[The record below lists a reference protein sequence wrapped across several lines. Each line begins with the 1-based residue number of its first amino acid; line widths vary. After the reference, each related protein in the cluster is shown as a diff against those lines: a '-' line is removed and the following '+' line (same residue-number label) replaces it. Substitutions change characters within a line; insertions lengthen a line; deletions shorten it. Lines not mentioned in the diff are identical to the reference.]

1 METFNILNNTVSF
14 DSELS
19 KVSDIYIQSYKTIE
33 LFKSVYN
40 AMKYEQLKDYDEFVK
55 YVQKMEA
62 FMFNE
67 FESISS
73 KVLDMLVQYQ
83 IYDKTTNDIKAKCK
97 TISYFS
103 SYMRDLV
110 RNANNF
116 SSDML
121 SKLNDIHYQ
130 SNKKAINAVQ
140 PNYLNIWS
148 NSGWSLFVA
157 DVMNITEQWKT
168 DRKQELIYKANVKA
182 GEKKLQPIMNKFI
195 EKTQIDVQTN
205 LYTFGILAIK
215 EMYDIGIDILIE
227 ENKISNAVQE
237 HLQKE
242 KCSNILSNLDRIQ
255 DENIK
260 KQQVLVALQLYPFTE
275 TIHSKILDFEID
287 NIKEYT
293 RLIKFIKCENMV
305 LNACV
310 IKHTNISNN
319 EKYEN
324 ILKQLDDNG
333 NYYQMYLDKIRNQ
346 NENIGNTENTAKNNA
361 SNTKDNSNNLFN
373 TKLYESEDSK
383 KQISYNLDYTS
394 IFDIFYVSA
403 SSLGK
408 IETQDKANGHIVAK
422 TNMNVAKMISFATI
436 DITIKKITDNETIVN
451 INVLTPNNNTP
462 MKSGPKWL
470 QLLLN
475 EVNKRLNPSNNSN
488 VQTNNVNTQNHN
500 TSQVNQT
507 NQINYEYDTK
517 KAIRKSALNIYLVVI
532 AFFTIMFTISVGFGP
547 AIAMDLVFSI
557 ILYPV
562 IYFIVYMYHKSK

>member
-1 METFNILNNTVSF
+1 METFNLLNNTVSF

-40 AMKYEQLKDYDEFVK
+40 TMKYEQLKDYDEFVK

-73 KVLDMLVQYQ
+73 KVLDILVQYQ
-83 IYDKTTNDIKAKCK
+83 IYDKTTNDIKVKSK
-97 TISYFS
+97 TLPYFS

-116 SSDML
+116 MDSTL
-121 SKLNDIHYQ
+121 SNLNDMYYE
-130 SNKKAINAVQ
+130 SSKKAINSVD

-157 DVMNITEQWKT
+157 DVMNITEEWKT
-168 DRKQELIYKANVKA
+168 DKKRQLIYNINARK
-182 GEKKLQPIMNKFI
+182 GEKQIQSKVDEFVA
-195 EKTQIDVQTN
+195 KTQIDIQTN

-215 EMYDIGIDILIE
+215 ELYDIGIDILIE

-260 KQQVLVALQLYPFTE
+260 KQQTLVALQLYPFTE
-275 TIHSKILDFEID
+275 TIHSKILDFDID
-287 NIKEYT
+287 NIQEYT

-305 LNACV
+305 LSACV
-310 IKHTNISNN
+310 LKHTNISNN

-324 ILKQLDDNG
+324 ILKQLGD

-346 NENIGNTENTAKNNA
+346 NENIGNTENTTKNNA

-408 IETQDKANGHIVAK
+408 IETQDKTNGHIVAK
-422 TNMNVAKMISFATI
+422 TNMNVTKMISFATI
-436 DITIKKITDNETIVN
+436 DITIRKIKDNETIVN

-507 NQINYEYDTK
+507 NQMNYEYDTK

>member
-1 METFNILNNTVSF
+1 METFNLLNNTVSF

-40 AMKYEQLKDYDEFVK
+40 TMKYEQLKDYDEFVK

-73 KVLDMLVQYQ
+73 KVLDILVQYQ
-83 IYDKTTNDIKAKCK
+83 IYDKTTNDIKVKSK
-97 TISYFS
+97 TLPYFS

-116 SSDML
+116 MDSTL
-121 SKLNDIHYQ
+121 SNLNDMYYE
-130 SNKKAINAVQ
+130 SSKKAINSVD

-157 DVMNITEQWKT
+157 DVMNITEEWKT
-168 DRKQELIYKANVKA
+168 DKKRQVIYNINARK
-182 GEKKLQPIMNKFI
+182 GEKQIQSKVDEFVA
-195 EKTQIDVQTN
+195 KTQIDIQTN

-215 EMYDIGIDILIE
+215 ELYDIGIDILIE

-260 KQQVLVALQLYPFTE
+260 KQQTLVALQLYPFTE
-275 TIHSKILDFEID
+275 TIHSKILDFDID
-287 NIKEYT
+287 NIQEYT

-305 LNACV
+305 LSACV
-310 IKHTNISNN
+310 LKHTNISNN

-324 ILKQLDDNG
+324 ILKQLGD
-333 NYYQMYLDKIRNQ
+333 NYYQMYLDRIRNQ
-346 NENIGNTENTAKNNA
+346 NENIGNTENTTKNNA

-408 IETQDKANGHIVAK
+408 IEIQDKANGHIVAK
-422 TNMNVAKMISFATI
+422 TNMNVTKMISFATI
-436 DITIKKITDNETIVN
+436 DITIRKITDNETIVN

-517 KAIRKSALNIYLVVI
+517 KTIRKSALNIYLVVI

>member
-1 METFNILNNTVSF
+1 METFNLLNNTVTF

-40 AMKYEQLKDYDEFVK
+40 TMKYEQLKDYDEFVK

-73 KVLDMLVQYQ
+73 KVLDILVQYQ
-83 IYDKTTNDIKAKCK
+83 IYDKTTNDIKVKSK
-97 TISYFS
+97 TLPYFS

-116 SSDML
+116 MDNTL
-121 SKLNDIHYQ
+121 SNLNDMYYE
-130 SNKKAINAVQ
+130 SSKKAINSVD

-157 DVMNITEQWKT
+157 DVMNITEEWKT
-168 DRKQELIYKANVKA
+168 DKKRQLIYNINARK
-182 GEKKLQPIMNKFI
+182 GEKQIQSKVDEFVA
-195 EKTQIDVQTN
+195 KTQIDIQTN

-215 EMYDIGIDILIE
+215 ELYDIGIDILIA

-260 KQQVLVALQLYPFTE
+260 KQQLLVALQLYPFTE

-287 NIKEYT
+287 NIQEYI

-310 IKHTNISNN
+310 LKHTNISNN

-324 ILKQLDDNG
+324 ILKQLGN

-346 NENIGNTENTAKNNA
+346 NENIGNTENITKNNA

-422 TNMNVAKMISFATI
+422 TNMNVTKMISFATI
-436 DITIKKITDNETIVN
+436 DITIRKITDNETIVN

-488 VQTNNVNTQNHN
+488 VQTNNANTQNHN

-532 AFFTIMFTISVGFGP
+532 AFFTIMFTFSVGFGP